1 MHPQDPESTSPTA
14 LRSQAQAV
22 LARGTNTAAGDA
34 SAALGVLH
42 TLASSPATAAD
53 ALALLH
59 ELQVHQVELE
69 LQAEAM
75 RSSQASLEAE
85 LAQLTHRHDC
95 APVSCFTV
103 TRDTRLIEFNQTGQR
118 RLGLAPEAL
127 RGRAL
132 SEFLS
137 ADSARDL
144 HTMLT
149 HLSQGHD
156 MGTCLLT
163 LTAPDHTPRSVHAS
177 ARKDPASEHFMLA
190 LMDKSPAPSPS

>member
-1 MHPQDPESTSPTA
+1 MHPQVPDSMSPSA
-14 LRSQAQAV
+14 LRSQAQAL
-22 LARGTNTAAGDA
+22 LARSTHTPAGDA

-42 TLASSPATAAD
+42 TLASSPETAAD

-75 RSSQASLEAE
+75 RNAQASLEAE
-85 LAQLTHRHDC
+85 LAQWTHRHDL

-103 TRDTRLIEFNQTGQR
+103 DRDTRIIELNQTGQQ
-118 RLGLAPEAL
+118 RLGMPPEAL

-137 ADSARDL
+137 ADSAHDL

-149 HLSQGHD
+149 HLNQGHD

-163 LTAPDHTPRSVHAS
+163 LTAPDHTPRPVHAS
-177 ARKDPASEHFMLA
+177 ARLDPASTHIMIA
-190 LMDKSPAPSPS
+190 LMDKSASPSSR

>member
-1 MHPQDPESTSPTA
+1 MHPQDPDSTSPTA
-14 LRSQAQAV
+14 LRSRAQAL
-22 LARGTNTAAGDA
+22 LARSTNTAAGDA

-42 TLASSPATAAD
+42 TLASSPETAAD

-85 LAQLTHRHDC
+85 LAHLTHRHDF
-95 APVSCFTV
+95 APVCCVTV
-103 TRDTRLIEFNQTGQR
+103 DRDTRLIEFNLTAQQ
-118 RLGLAPEAL
+118 RLGMAPETL

-132 SEFLS
+132 SDFLS

-156 MGTCLLT
+156 MGSCLLT
-163 LTAPDHTPRSVHAS
+163 LTAPDNTPRPVHAS
-177 ARKDPASEHFMLA
+177 VRKDPASAHLMIAF
-190 LMDKSPAPSPS
+190 MDKGASSTHG